1 MEFLRFD
8 QMCIEMLEGLPNTKA
23 KHCFRSALNH
33 LRRAEKIKDIDLS
46 MAVFRL
52 VTAEEEAATGLMLEL
67 KNKGYKNSEHLEIRN
82 HLYKGAVIEVIR
94 VITQFLE
101 DNFQGS
107 FYDLSMHKV
116 DGKLSLRLTAEMSV
130 NGERIVLIPEPPL
143 SIAMRLGGEKYRFS
157 MNRQLKKL
165 IEKGGHQ
172 TILNHLKEKANF
184 RNLLLYASEKG
195 FPSDPVI
202 TDKFFPAYQQRVI
215 AMLRIFLMV
224 QPYDEIQPAVQDA
237 LDILLSVVD
246 KVRYEDLL
254 DD

>member
-1 MEFLRFD
+1 MEFLEFD
-8 QMCIEMLEGLPNTKA
+8 QLCIEMLEGLPNTKA

-33 LRRAEKIKDIDLS
+33 LKRAEKIKEIDLS
-46 MAVFRL
+46 MAAFRL
-52 VTAEEEAATGLMLEL
+52 ITAEEEAATGLMLEL
-67 KNKGYKNSEHLEIRN
+67 KNKKYKNSEHLDFKS

-101 DNFQGS
+101 DNFQDS

-116 DGKLSLRLTAEMSV
+116 DGKLNLRLTAEMII
-130 NGERIVLIPEPPL
+130 NGDRVVILPEPPL
-143 SIAMRLGGEKYRFS
+143 SIALRLGDEKYRFS
-157 MNRQLKKL
+157 MNKQLKKL
-165 IEKGGHQ
+165 IENGGSQ
-172 TILNHLKEKANF
+172 TIMSHLREKANL

-202 TDKFFPAYQQRVI
+202 TEKFFPAYKQRVLTI
-215 AMLRIFLMV
+215 MRVFLMV
-224 QPYDEIQPAVQDA
+224 QPYDEAQPAVQDA
-237 LDILLSVVD
+237 LDIMLSILD